1 MTFLA
6 FVFCDKNKIDTL
18 NKYTLPAANYFYVNQ
33 DYQQTNIPVKVISV
47 EDGLRIYIVLIST
60 HLKLVL
66 SILVTGYNI
75 VVKCL
80 ILNTC

>member
-1 MTFLA
+1 M
-6 FVFCDKNKIDTL
+6 KNTTL
-18 NKYTLPAANYFYVNQ
+18 FQHSLPAANYFYVNQ
-33 DYQQTNIPVKVISV
+33 DYRQTNIPVKVIN
-47 EDGLRIYIVLIST
+47 GLRIYIVLIST